1 MFRKMCCIKAESVP
15 NKSFMRFMSMSLLVL
30 CLMFVQVAITAEI
43 LIQTGFEEFSDG
55 KPPKDWEIRGEG
67 FEVTKNT
74 SKTDRQSLAI
84 LSGANDDYVGM
95 FIETDNSVLSVEFW
109 VYIESGGRS
118 FNFRI
123 SSSDNIA
130 TNNAG
135 IYINWN
141 AEQVR
146 CFDGAAWVV
155 IDDFETGKWR
165 HVRFVTHV
173 DKGQFDFYSG
183 EDRNRTLTDKGIKG
197 LPFRTP
203 PEGPVAKS
211 VTFHVY
217 SIAAPGYVDDL
228 FISEGDEPVNLA
240 VDAVGKLST
249 YWGRLKGY

>member
-1 MFRKMCCIKAESVP
+1 MFRKMCCITALAVP
-15 NKSFMRFMSMSLLVL
+15 NSSFMRFMSTSLVVL
-30 CLMFVQVAITAEI
+30 CLIFIQVATAENI
-43 LIQTGFEEFSDG
+43 LIQTGFETFSDG
-55 KPPKDWEIRGEG
+55 KPPKDWEVKGAG
-67 FEVTKNT
+67 FEVTNNT
-74 SKTDRQSLAI
+74 AKTDRKSLAI
-84 LSGANDDYVGM
+84 LQGANDDYVGV
-95 FIETDNSVLSVEFW
+95 FIETENSVLSVEFW

-123 SSSDNIA
+123 GSTDNIA
-130 TNNAG
+130 SNNAG

-146 CFDGAAWVV
+146 CFDGTAWVA

-165 HVRFVTHV
+165 HVRVVAHV
-173 DKGQFDFYSG
+173 DKSQFDFYSG

-197 LPFRTP
+197 LPFRMASQ
-203 PEGPVAKS
+203 GPVAKS

-228 FISEGDEPVNLA
+228 IISEGDEPVNLA

-249 YWGRLKGY
+249 YWGRLKRH

>member
-1 MFRKMCCIKAESVP
+1 MFRKMCCIKAESVK
-15 NKSFMRFMSMSLLVL
+15 NNSFMRFLSIILLVL
-30 CLMFVQVAITAEI
+30 CLMSVQITIAGEI
-43 LIQTGFEEFSDG
+43 LMQTGFEEFSDG
-55 KPPKDWEIRGEG
+55 KPPKDWEVRGEG

-74 SKTDRQSLAI
+74 VKTDKQSLAI
-84 LSGANDDYVGM
+84 LNGANDDYAGV

-123 SSSDNIA
+123 GTSNNIA

-135 IYINWN
+135 IYVNWN

-146 CFDGAAWVV
+146 CYDGAGWVV
-155 IDDFETGKWR
+155 MDEFETGKWR
-165 HVRFVTHV
+165 HVRFVVDV
-173 DKGQFDFYSG
+173 DKSQFDFYSG
-183 EDRNRTLTDKGIKG
+183 EVRDRTFTDKGIKE

-203 PEGPVAKS
+203 PEGPVIKT

-217 SIAAPGYVDDL
+217 LIAAAGYVDDL

-240 VDAVGKLST
+240 VDAAGKLAT
-249 YWGRLKGY
+249 YWGRLKDN

>member
-1 MFRKMCCIKAESVP
+1 MFRKKCCIKAESVP
-15 NKSFMRFMSMSLLVL
+15 NKSFRRFMSMSLLVL
-30 CLMFVQVAITAEI
+30 CLMSVQAGIAAKI

-55 KPPKDWEIRGEG
+55 KPPKDWEVRGEG

-74 SKTDRQSLAI
+74 AKTDRQSLAI
-84 LSGANDDYVGM
+84 LSGANDDYVGV

-118 FNFRI
+118 FNFKI
-123 SSSDNIA
+123 GSSENIA
-130 TNNAG
+130 TNNSC

-146 CFDGAAWVV
+146 CFDGAAWVP
-155 IDDFETGKWR
+155 IDEFKSGEWR
-165 HVRFVTHV
+165 HVRVVAHV
-173 DKGQFDFYSG
+173 DKSEFDFYSG
-183 EDRNRTLTDKGIKG
+183 EDRNRTLSDKGITG
-197 LPFRTP
+197 LPFRTA

-211 VTFHVY
+211 VSFYVY

-249 YWGRLKGY
+249 FWGRIKRY

>member
-1 MFRKMCCIKAESVP
+1 MFRKMCCSKVESVP
-15 NKSFMRFMSMSLLVL
+15 NKSFMRFMSMCLLVL
-30 CLMFVQVAITAEI
+30 CLMSIQVGIAAKI
-43 LIQTGFEEFSDG
+43 LMQTGFEKFSDG
-55 KPPKDWEIRGEG
+55 KPPKDWEVRGEG
-67 FEVTKNT
+67 IEVTKST
-74 SKTDRQSLAI
+74 AKTDRQSLAI
-84 LSGANDDYVGM
+84 LSGANDDYVGV

-109 VYIESGGRS
+109 VFIESGGRS

-123 SSSDNIA
+123 GSSDNIA

-146 CFDGAAWVV
+146 CFDGAAWVP

-173 DKGQFDFYSG
+173 DKSQFDFYSG

-197 LPFRTP
+197 LPFRTVA
-203 PEGPVAKS
+203 EGPVAKS

-228 FISEGDEPVNLA
+228 IISEGDEPVNLA

>member
-1 MFRKMCCIKAESVP
+1 
-15 NKSFMRFMSMSLLVL
+15 MRFMAMSLLIL
-30 CLMFVQVAITAEI
+30 CLMSVQVAIAAEI

-55 KPPKDWEIRGEG
+55 KPPKDWEVRGEG

-74 SKTDRQSLAI
+74 AKTDRQSLAI
-84 LSGANDDYVGM
+84 LNGANDDYVGV

-118 FNFRI
+118 FNFKI
-123 SSSDNIA
+123 GSSDNIA

-146 CFDGAAWVV
+146 CFDGTAWVP

-165 HVRFVTHV
+165 HVRVVAQV
-173 DKGQFDFYSG
+173 DKSQFDFYSG
-183 EDRNRTLTDKGIKG
+183 EDRNRTLTDKGVKG
-197 LPFRTP
+197 LPFRTAA
-203 PEGPVAKS
+203 EGDVAKS

-217 SIAAPGYVDDL
+217 SIAAAGYIDDL

-240 VDAVGKLST
+240 VDAIGKLST